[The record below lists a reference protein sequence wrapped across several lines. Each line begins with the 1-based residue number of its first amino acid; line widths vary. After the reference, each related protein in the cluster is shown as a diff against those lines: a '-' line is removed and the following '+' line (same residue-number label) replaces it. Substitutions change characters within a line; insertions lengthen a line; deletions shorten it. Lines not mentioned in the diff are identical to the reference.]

1 MSPALPLRSWSVI
14 KMRLSRKRGSTI
26 CATRRQQRP
35 LGARYRRRVRR
46 QRKAENA
53 DAQCEQD
60 QRRLRPAHMPRDAMS
75 LHGLIPIGGGGG
87 GGGAPAGGGGAGGG

>member
-35 LGARYRRRVRR
+35 LGERYRRRVRR
-46 QRKAENA
+46 PRKAETA
-53 DAQCEQD
+53 DTQCEQD
-60 QRRLRPAHMPRDAMS
+60 QRRQRPAHMPRDAMARR
-75 LHGLIPIGGGGG
+75 GRGPGGGGGG